1 MNNERVFSLP
11 AEVSRQEQSS
21 WERSLGIQRDG
32 EVPEISGGHREGWT
46 VPSPG
51 QREGGQQPQLGGPG
65 QPHHGLQVLP
75 DCEAGLVVVLADVEP
90 VRETVM
96 IILTSPVTARCPV
109 L

>member
-1 MNNERVFSLP
+1 MRGYLVCLLK
-11 AEVSRQEQSS
+11 
-21 WERSLGIQRDG
+21 SLGRSSLAGREVLASSGTVKYLRSQRS
-32 EVPEISGGHREGWT
+32 EHREDWT
-46 VPSPG
+46 FPSPG

-96 IILTSPVTARCPV
+96 SILTSPVTARCPV